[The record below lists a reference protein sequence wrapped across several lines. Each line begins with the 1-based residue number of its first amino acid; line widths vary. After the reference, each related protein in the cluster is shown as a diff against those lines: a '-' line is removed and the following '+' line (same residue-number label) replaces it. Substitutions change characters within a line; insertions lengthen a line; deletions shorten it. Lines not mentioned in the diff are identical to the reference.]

1 MNRSRLDSGSIDELA
16 GIFAGIDDKSRM
28 KHLFEELFTPAER
41 STFELRW
48 ELLKSLH
55 AGKTQREIAEEF
67 GISLCK
73 ITRGSK
79 ILKDKNSELSKILS
93 ELDNK

>member
-1 MNRSRLDSGSIDELA
+1 MNRSKTSSGAIEELA
-16 GIFAGIDDKSRM
+16 EVFAAISDKARM
-28 KHLFEELFTPAER
+28 IRLFEELFTPAER

-48 ELLKSLH
+48 ELLKSLR
-55 AGKTQREIAEEF
+55 AGETQREIAEKF